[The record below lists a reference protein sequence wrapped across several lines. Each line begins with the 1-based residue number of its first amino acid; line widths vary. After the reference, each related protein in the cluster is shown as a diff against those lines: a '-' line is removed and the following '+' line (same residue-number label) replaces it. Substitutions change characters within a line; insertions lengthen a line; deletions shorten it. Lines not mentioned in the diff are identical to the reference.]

1 MPSCFSRAGDCERAF
16 AIFKDDFIAQRLPD
30 MKDKAQA
37 EQIARQ
43 SFEGFPG
50 NKKCATKTAAK

>member
-1 MPSCFSRAGDCERAF
+1 MPGCFARAGDCDRAWTL
-16 AIFKDDFIAQRLPD
+16 FKDMFIPERLPD

-43 SFEGFPG
+43 SFESFPG
-50 NKKCATKTAAK
+50 TKKCKTQTAAK